1 MIRTGRSTVVF
12 VLAALLACS
21 SLADTEPTGD
31 NAPLTFEV
39 SSMEWPAPDLTY
51 SRPSGGSEMP
61 WKGTVAYVAGIPH
74 KRDALIPS
82 DAMSSLASRAQS
94 LDVSDKQRSF
104 LGGLESD
111 VDSQMNKR
119 GIKRLYTP
127 PEDPNTVQVMLYAVS
142 LEDAKRMAQWYIQ
155 HERDSFG
162 QRVDYHQAYIKETTE
177 AVAGIQR
184 KLSDLSEAEE
194 TAKKALDEVK
204 KRVPYRSVEQAIE
217 AAMELDKML
226 NAAQVEIAGVQATLR
241 AIQDRTKPM
250 ASVNLAQDLKA
261 KLEMMFVE
269 QSISL
274 QAAEARKRMATEL
287 RQQADSYADLA
298 GVLSGL
304 LVEKETLAGDVADK
318 SERLQRARDEHPS
331 MLRRE
336 PRVIGNKVF
345 IYPVQG
351 RSAESR

>member
-21 SLADTEPTGD
+21 SLAGTEPAGD

-51 SRPSGGSEMP
+51 SRPSGGNEIP

-74 KRDALIPS
+74 RKDALIPS
-82 DAMSSLASRAQS
+82 DAMSLLFSHAQG
-94 LDVSDKQRSF
+94 LDISEKQRVF
-104 LGGLESD
+104 LGGLDAAIDAE
-111 VDSQMNKR
+111 M
-119 GIKRLYTP
+119 GRLNTKGRYTP
-127 PEDPNTVQVMLYAVS
+127 PEDPNSVQVMLYAVS
-142 LEDAKRMAQWYIQ
+142 LEDAKRMAQWYVQ
-155 HERDSFG
+155 HERDSFR
-162 QRVDYHQAYIKETTE
+162 QQVAYHQACIKETTE

-194 TAKKALDEVK
+194 TAKKAMDEVK
-204 KRVPYRSVEQAIE
+204 KRVPYRSAQQALD
-217 AAMELDKML
+217 AAVELDKML
-226 NAAQVEIAGVQATLR
+226 NAAQVEIAGVQATLK

-250 ASVNLAQDLKA
+250 ASLNLPLDLRA

-287 RQQADSYADLA
+287 RKQADAYMDLMQT
-298 GVLSGL
+298 LSSVTG
-304 LVEKETLAGDVADK
+304 EKEALANDLADK
-318 SERLQRARDEHPS
+318 SEYLQAAQNQYPSLLQR
-331 MLRRE
+331 E
-336 PRVIGNKVF
+336 PKVIDNKVF
-345 IYPVQG
+345 IYPVK
-351 RSAESR
+351 